1 MVFNVP
7 VDIGHPVVNITV
19 QLAPGDPLGVDA
31 KEAAARFGIGVST
44 LYNLRRQ
51 EPDFPSYTVG
61 KAVRFLIPDLYAWFQ
76 THNQIEM
83 E

>member
-1 MVFNVP
+1 MQFNVP
-7 VDIGHPVVNITV
+7 VDIGQPVVNITI

-31 KEAAARFGIGVST
+31 KEAAARFGIGETT
-44 LYNLRRQ
+44 LYKLRRQ

-61 KAVRFLIPDLYAWFQ
+61 KAVRFLVPDLYAWFQ
-76 THNQIEM
+76 THPNTVM